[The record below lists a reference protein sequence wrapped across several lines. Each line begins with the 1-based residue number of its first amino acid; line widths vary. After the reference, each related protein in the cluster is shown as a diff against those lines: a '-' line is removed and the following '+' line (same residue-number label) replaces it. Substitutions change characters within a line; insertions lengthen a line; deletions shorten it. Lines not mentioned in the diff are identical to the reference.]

1 MTEFE
6 DDLNLGKLGET
17 KLSEWCTAA
26 RLTSNQ
32 SLEEDKMGWDHLIE
46 FPYQKSSLPRD
57 KQPKPIECKVQV
69 KSTLRTDKGV
79 NIKLSSLKRLVDYT
93 SPAFILF
100 YEFSSIEEPILDSSY
115 LVHVDKRLIERVLK
129 KIRQNHISK
138 TPIPLNQIEIKV
150 SYSKKHK
157 LDINSGIFFRDSIVE
172 LVPDGIAE
180 YQKNKHE
187 LTESIGYEE
196 HGYEFKFETSPK
208 ELTRF
213 FTESALGISNSLTVN
228 NTVLNDNRFNLKNG
242 KVVIK
247 KADEVKISVQPSTVD
262 KCKLRF
268 KTSTYSPAI
277 TFDAEYIKMPQ
288 PTTGKN
294 SLFLK
299 TTLFSIEIDSIGES
313 SISGKY
319 HLTNENDVELD
330 EAIKFFKLFS
340 PDNFKKTLILELDL
354 SDVKGTIGFSINFPF
369 ELPDPNLVIETIEV
383 LQKSFEIDG
392 KTITN
397 LNDLYDSK
405 LRLNVLS
412 SVIQNNVSEM
422 KFTLTKEHED
432 SKSFG
437 QPEIKT
443 SYHFIASIGAV
454 SIGVI
459 ALLHGKKITDYEY
472 QVYKAEILK
481 PLTFHNEQPTQELL
495 EELVAEEIKKLEFDK
510 ADLK

>member
-46 FPYQKSSLPRD
+46 FPYEKSSLPRD

-100 YEFSSIEEPILDSSY
+100 YEFSSIEEPILDSTY
-115 LVHVDKRLIERVLK
+115 LVHVDKRLIKRVLK
-129 KIRQNHISK
+129 KIRQNYISK
-138 TPIPLNQIEIKV
+138 KPLPLNKIEIKV

-157 LDINSGIFFRDSIVE
+157 LDINSGLFFRDSIVE

-213 FTESALGISNSLTVN
+213 FTESALGISDSLTVN
-228 NTVLNDNRFNLKNG
+228 NAALNDNRFNLKNG

-247 KADEVKISVQPSTVD
+247 KADEVKISVLPST
-262 KCKLRF
+262 
-268 KTSTYSPAI
+268 
-277 TFDAEYIKMPQ
+277 YI
-288 PTTGKN
+288 
-294 SLFLK
+294 
-299 TTLFSIEIDSIGES
+299 DES

-354 SDVKGTIGFSINFPF
+354 LDVKGTTGFSINFPF
-369 ELPDPNLVIETIEV
+369 ELPDPSLVIETIEV

-397 LNDLYDSK
+397 LNELYDSK

-443 SYHFIASIGAV
+443 PYHIIVSIGSV
-454 SIGVI
+454 FIGVI
-459 ALLHGKKITDYEY
+459 ALFHGKKITDYEY

-481 PLTFHNEQPTQELL
+481 PLTFHNEQPTQELI

>member
-1 MTEFE
+1 MVEFE
-6 DDLNLGKLGET
+6 GDLNLGKLGET

-46 FPYQKSSLPRD
+46 FPYEKSILPRD

-79 NIKLSSLKRLVDYT
+79 NIKLSALKRLVDYT

-100 YEFSSIEEPILDSSY
+100 YEFSDNEDPFLDSSY

-129 KIRQNHISK
+129 KIRQNDTSK
-138 TPIPLNQIEIKV
+138 NPKKLNKIELRI

-157 LDINSGIFFRDSIVE
+157 LRANSGFVFRDSIVA

-187 LTESIGYEE
+187 LTENIGYEE
-196 HGYEFKFETSPK
+196 HGYEFKFEASTQ

-213 FTESALGISNSLTVN
+213 FTESALGITDSLTVK
-228 NTVLNDNRFNLKNG
+228 NTIVSDNRFNLKNG
-242 KVVIK
+242 KVEIK
-247 KADEVKISVQPSTVD
+247 KADEVKFSVLPSTVD

-268 KTSTYSPAI
+268 KTSKYSPAI
-277 TFDAEYIKMPQ
+277 TFDAEFIKMPQ

-294 SLFLK
+294 SLFMK
-299 TTLFSIEIDSIGES
+299 TTLFSIEIDHIDDS

-340 PDNFKKTLILELDL
+340 PNNFKKNLILELDL
-354 SDVKGTIGFSINFPF
+354 LNVEGTIGFSINFPF
-369 ELPDPNLVIETIEV
+369 ELPDPNLIIETIEV

-392 KTITN
+392 KTVTN
-397 LNDLYDSK
+397 LNELYDSK
-405 LRLNVLS
+405 SRFNVLS
-412 SVIQNNVSEM
+412 SVIQSNVSEM
-422 KFTLTKEHED
+422 KFSLTKVHKD
-432 SKSFG
+432 SKFFG

-443 SYHFIASIGAV
+443 PFHMIASIGSV

-481 PLTFHNEQPTQELL
+481 PLTFHNEQPTQKLI
-495 EELVAEEIKKLEFDK
+495 EELVEEEIKKLEFDK
-510 ADLK
+510 AELK